1 MAWFRRVRLKFQGW
15 NLPKGAQFEGGHRM
29 SLSILVPL
37 AVLFC
42 LAIYLVFDPLLS
54 LLNWILSCLGII
66 SDAIPEDVRAAAE
79 RGNIDAQITLGIF
92 YAHGSDHNR
101 AQRWI
106 QQSET
111 TLSIRLREIAKRQN
125 SMPRAA

>member
-1 MAWFRRVRLKFQGW
+1 
-15 NLPKGAQFEGGHRM
+15 M
-29 SLSILVPL
+29 SLSMFLPL
-37 AVLFC
+37 AVLFS
-42 LAIYLVFDPLLS
+42 LAIYLVFDHLLS
-54 LLNWILSCLGII
+54 LLEWILNGFGGVQS
-66 SDAIPEDVRAAAE
+66 AIPEDIRVAAE

-111 TLSIRLREIAKRQN
+111 SLSIRLRELAKRPN
-125 SMPRAA
+125 SIARAA